1 MPCPA
6 LIPTQ
11 EEAMS
16 IQAIRIHETGG
27 PEVLR
32 LESIELPPPGAG
44 LVQVRHTASGINFVD
59 IHQRSGRYP
68 LQGFP
73 VVLGMEG
80 VGAVEAVGPDVQ
92 GFRLGD
98 RVAYAAHA
106 PGSYS
111 QAMNVP
117 AQHLVHLP
125 EDIEDVQAAAMM
137 VKGLTAQYLLRQTY
151 RVGPGDTILV
161 HAAAGGVGLILCQ
174 WAKHLGA
181 TVIGTVSSDAK
192 AEVAR
197 AHGCDHPIVYTRES
211 FVERVRELTGGE
223 GLPVVYDSVGKDT
236 IDGSLSC
243 LRPCGLL
250 ASFGTASGPIPPFDL
265 FRLNRMGSLFVTSAS
280 LYTYTAKPEVLRHSA
295 AELFGVMRSGKVK
308 VELHKTFPLAQAAEA
323 HRLLQ
328 GRQTT
333 GSMVLTL

>member
-1 MPCPA
+1 
-6 LIPTQ
+6 
-11 EEAMS
+11 
-16 IQAIRIHETGG
+16 
-27 PEVLR
+27 
-32 LESIELPPPGAG
+32 
-44 LVQVRHTASGINFVD
+44 
-59 IHQRSGRYP
+59 
-68 LQGFP
+68 
-73 VVLGMEG
+73 
-80 VGAVEAVGPDVQ
+80 
-92 GFRLGD
+92 
-98 RVAYAAHA
+98 
-106 PGSYS
+106 
-111 QAMNVP
+111 MNVP
-117 AQHLVHLP
+117 ARHLVHLP

>member
-1 MPCPA
+1 
-6 LIPTQ
+6 
-11 EEAMS
+11 MS
-16 IQAIRIHETGG
+16 FQAIRIHETGG

-44 LVQVRHTASGINFVD
+44 QVRVRHTASGVNFVD

-68 LQGFP
+68 LQGLP

-80 VGAVEAVGPDVQ
+80 AGVVEAVGPGVQ
-92 GFRLGD
+92 GFHPGE

-106 PGSYS
+106 PGSYA

-117 AQHLVHLP
+117 AGHLVHLP
-125 EDIEDVQAAAMM
+125 DDIPDVQAAAMM

-151 RVGPGDTILV
+151 RVGPGETILV

-174 WAKHLGA
+174 WAKTLGA

-192 AEVAR
+192 AEIAR
-197 AHGCDHPIVYTRES
+197 AHGCDHPIVYTREP
-211 FVERVRELTGGE
+211 FAERVRALSGGA

-236 IDGSLSC
+236 FEDSLRC

-280 LYTYTAKPEVLRHSA
+280 LYTYTARPEVLRRSA
-295 AELFGVMRSGKVK
+295 EELFAVVRSGQVR
-308 VELHKTFPLAQAAEA
+308 VEVNRTLPLAQAAEA

-328 GRQTT
+328 SRQTT
-333 GSMVLTL
+333 GSMVLEI

>member
-1 MPCPA
+1 MQA
-6 LIPTQ
+6 
-11 EEAMS
+11 
-16 IQAIRIHETGG
+16 QAIRIHETGG

-32 LESIELPPPGAG
+32 LESIELSAPGEG
-44 LVQVRHTASGINFVD
+44 QVRVRHTASGVNFVD

-68 LQGFP
+68 LPSFP

-80 VGAVEAVGPDVQ
+80 VGVVEAVGPGVKDFQ
-92 GFRLGD
+92 AGD
-98 RVAYAAHA
+98 RVAYAAHT

-117 AQHLVHLP
+117 ARHLVHLP

-161 HAAAGGVGLILCQ
+161 HAAAGGVGMILCQ

-181 TVIGTVSSDAK
+181 TVIGTVGSDAK

-211 FVERVRELTGGE
+211 FVERVREITGGG
-223 GLPVVYDSVGKDT
+223 GLPVVFDSVGKDT
-236 IDGSLSC
+236 FEGSLSC

-280 LYTYTAKPEVLRHSA
+280 LYTYTAKPEVLRQSA
-295 AELFGVMRSGKVK
+295 AELFDVVRAGKVK
-308 VELHKTFPLAQAAEA
+308 VELHRTFPLVQAADA
-323 HRLLQ
+323 QQLLQ
-328 GRQTT
+328 GRKTT
-333 GSMVLTL
+333 GSMVLLI

>member
-1 MPCPA
+1 
-6 LIPTQ
+6 
-11 EEAMS
+11 
-16 IQAIRIHETGG
+16 
-27 PEVLR
+27 
-32 LESIELPPPGAG
+32 
-44 LVQVRHTASGINFVD
+44 
-59 IHQRSGRYP
+59 
-68 LQGFP
+68 
-73 VVLGMEG
+73 
-80 VGAVEAVGPDVQ
+80 
-92 GFRLGD
+92 
-98 RVAYAAHA
+98 
-106 PGSYS
+106 
-111 QAMNVP
+111 
-117 AQHLVHLP
+117 VHLP